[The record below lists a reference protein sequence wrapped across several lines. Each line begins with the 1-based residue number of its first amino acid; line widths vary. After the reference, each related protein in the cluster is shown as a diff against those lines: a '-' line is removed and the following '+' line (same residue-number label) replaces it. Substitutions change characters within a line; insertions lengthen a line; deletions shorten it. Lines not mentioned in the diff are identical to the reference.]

1 MAALVRH
8 ALVEVCTVP
17 VLLVVLVIIVCFSE
31 LFLMNFT
38 TRSLPAFHRSSVAA
52 PARSCHT
59 DDTANQFHV
68 VELTAD
74 TFSSVVLDPTKV
86 TSAQLRQS
94 LFVSAS
100 LGYYVLYF

>member
-31 LFLMNFT
+31 LFLTNFT
-38 TRSLPAFHRSSVAA
+38 TRSLPAFRRSSVAA

-59 DDTANQFHV
+59 GDTANQFHV

-86 TSAQLRQS
+86 TSVQLRQC
-94 LFVSAS
+94 LFFGAS
-100 LGYYVLYF
+100 LG